1 MKNNT
6 LKKLQDD
13 IRSRFGKTKPSSAS
27 KATKSRKARRKEAR
41 NEKKERR
48 LAYYAKKHKIPGAS
62 VEAMPTQSD
71 DSSQKETKKQKQKTK
86 PVQKRKAEEPI
97 APTNKKKRKY
107 EDAVTAREER
117 ELRQLEKQLKM
128 KKKKSLPKAFLDDG
142 LDYLLDVVD
151 KDKLKM
157 LSPDSSMRMRRKR
170 FSNKMVEGAC
180 GKKRKDSKQPTKSGS
195 QTFLER
201 YKRFFL
207 EEEPD
212 DQADDDNSEE
222 SEGVREDI
230 YGRLVDAK
238 GNVLPT
244 NRSQTKQGE
253 TGGGT
258 YIPPARRAAMLQE
271 SGHSSLEK
279 ERLKKQMKG
288 LLNRASESNMQ
299 SIASAVE
306 DMYMNHSRAAVNES
320 LFALIV
326 ESCVSAMITPDR
338 FIAEMSMLVA
348 ILHGNVGSEVGSFYL
363 EHLVKKL
370 DALLKL
376 ESYGED
382 HTADNVLLL
391 LAYLYNFKVAHHS
404 LLFDIMT
411 KLVDNFGEK
420 DIELI
425 LLILKAAGF
434 SLRKDDPAAL
444 GQQISA
450 VQKKAQEL
458 ESSETDTSSRVRY
471 MLEVLLAVRNNNVR
485 RVPGAD
491 TERVDRLR
499 KQAGSFIRGSGLSDN
514 QLNVGLKDFL
524 QAEVAG
530 RWWLVGSA
538 WDGRAVEIKSSD
550 HGKASTNVS
559 SKVSSVVG
567 SVSQKLVD
575 VARKL
580 HMNSDVRRSI
590 FFVLMSSEDYLD
602 AFQKVLQL
610 GIKGQQ
616 EREIVVVAAECCK
629 REAKYNPYY
638 GYFLARL
645 AGHDR
650 RFMMALQF
658 HMWDVFKTLSEM
670 SSSGRHNM
678 ALLLAQILSSQ
689 ALSLSVLKV
698 LEFGALDKATEG
710 FLKTM
715 LAQLLTSASTSDIE
729 SMFRRV
735 GQQVKL
741 QHLAEGL
748 RLFLASSLKV
758 KKLDVDIQTLKKH
771 MAVASTELSAN
782 IRTVL

>member
-1 MKNNT
+1 
-6 LKKLQDD
+6 
-13 IRSRFGKTKPSSAS
+13 
-27 KATKSRKARRKEAR
+27 
-41 NEKKERR
+41 
-48 LAYYAKKHKIPGAS
+48 
-62 VEAMPTQSD
+62 MPTQSD

-157 LSPDSSMRMRRKR
+157 LSPDSDTGSDDDDDDDVDDEVDVSGEERSEEEDDIASSEEDDETELESKTKETKGIIKPSTSSSNDKVEKSKR
-170 FSNKMVEGAC
+170 VRFADSVPDNKAE
-180 GKKRKDSKQPTKSGS
+180 DSGEEMNMEDAGDEDADDDEITS
-195 QTFLER
+195 
-201 YKRFFL
+201 

-616 EREIVVVAAECCK
+616 EREIVV
-629 REAKYNPYY
+629 
-638 GYFLARL
+638 
-645 AGHDR
+645 
-650 RFMMALQF
+650 MALQF

-758 KKLDVDIQTLKKH
+758 KKLDVTDYMQRLSSWVT
-771 MAVASTELSAN
+771 MVAQNRLLSQDV
-782 IRTVL
+782 TMSD